1 MNKKRGLTGLLIMI
15 GAACVAQ
22 TQYAIQDGRLV
33 LAGYTAKDKI
43 QLSIG
48 GGLNQ
53 PNTTAQSKLN
63 ALKSMVVSGNIFL
76 PITVGNHTN
85 QRRATTSFGLN
96 AGLQYQSGFGNYS
109 TNGYTG
115 YNIQGQS
122 AGPALAA
129 QSAGSPKS
137 RGFLL
142 EAGPQLN
149 IHIKKWMVSPI
160 INAGYINLAQKA
172 MAVVQTSTFRDTTS
186 TKTTTY
192 DLYNQAATKIKG
204 LVLTPK
210 LRLSYFGRQLG
221 FWMEGSYTLGPSVIT
236 NAATF
241 RPQGIAN
248 PATGLYA
255 IDQMALGT
263 NIAVPSE
270 KIKYRYMGF
279 QLGISWPITPCRNR
293 KGNNTANCCCKN

>member
-1 MNKKRGLTGLLIMI
+1 MNKKSRFTVLLLMM

-22 TQYAIQDGRLV
+22 TKYAIQDGRLV
-33 LAGYTAKDKI
+33 VAGSTARDKI
-43 QLSIG
+43 LVSIG

-76 PITVGNHTN
+76 PITVRSHTSKAG
-85 QRRATTSFGLN
+85 ATTSWGLN

-109 TNGYTG
+109 TNGFAG
-115 YNIQGQS
+115 YNIQGQTT
-122 AGPALAA
+122 GPAVAA

-137 RGFLL
+137 SGFVV

-149 IHIKKWMVSPI
+149 IHVKKLMVSPI
-160 INAGYINLAQKA
+160 VNAGYINLAQKA
-172 MAVVQTSTFRDTTS
+172 MTVVQTSTFRDTTG
-186 TKTTTY
+186 TKTSTY
-192 DLYNQAATKIKG
+192 NLYNQAATKIKG

-210 LRLSYFGRQLG
+210 LRLSYIGRQLG
-221 FWMEGSYTLGPSVIT
+221 FWAEGSYTIGPAVKTSAT
-236 NAATF
+236 TF

-255 IDQMALGT
+255 IDQMTLGT
-263 NIAVPSE
+263 QVAVPSE
-270 KIKYRYMGF
+270 SVKYRYIGF
-279 QLGISWPITPCRNR
+279 QLGLSWSITPCKSR
-293 KGNNTANCCCKN
+293 KGKNNGNCYCKN

>member
-1 MNKKRGLTGLLIMI
+1 MNKKRGLTGLLLMI
-15 GAACVAQ
+15 SVACVAQ
-22 TQYAIQDGRLV
+22 TKYVIQDGRLV

-43 QLSIG
+43 QVSIG

-53 PNTTAQSKLN
+53 PNTTAQSKIN

-76 PITVGNHTN
+76 PITAGNRTN
-85 QRRATTSFGLN
+85 KRRATTSFGVN
-96 AGLQYQSGFGNYS
+96 AGLQYHSGFGNYS

-122 AGPALAA
+122 TGPAVAA

-137 RGFLL
+137 SGFVL

-172 MAVVQTSTFRDTTS
+172 MAVVQTSTFRDTTG

-192 DLYNQAATKIKG
+192 NLYNQAATKIKG

-221 FWMEGSYTLGPSVIT
+221 FWMEGSYTFGPSVTT
-236 NAATF
+236 NATVF

-248 PATGLYA
+248 PATGFYA

-270 KIKYRYMGF
+270 RFKYKYVGF
-279 QLGISWPITPCRNR
+279 QWGISWLITPCKSR
-293 KGNNTANCCCKN
+293 KGNAGNCCCK